1 MDRRL
6 LVIKSFDY
14 FAFVLTEIN
23 ATFTFQSI
31 LEIANTPGNKNKKL
45 RLVTGTMN
53 VLVKEICPS
62 FKR

>member
-31 LEIANTPGNKNKKL
+31 LEIANTPGNKNKKSVSVNGAMIKSDIQ
-45 RLVTGTMN
+45 RDM
-53 VLVKEICPS
+53 K
-62 FKR
+62 